1 MCFHSF
7 IQYIWLCCFIPL
19 GSTDHLVCDTAFGM
33 QHTKFLGGMCNP
45 VIFGWYLVH
54 LKSPITPGTHLILM
68 WTFHIFICL
77 IFSYILTVFSANSL
91 HQSMV
96 FLLHL
101 HGLSLYWCRTSYFGF
116 LLIHVWLFHL
126 CVKSSLCVGWPV
138 LPSHTREWPT
148 LGDLP
153 I

>member
-1 MCFHSF
+1 MFSFIHSIYLIVLFHSSGVHRPF
-7 IQYIWLCCFIPL
+7 GLWYCIWNAAHKIF
-19 GSTDHLVCDTAFGM
+19 
-33 QHTKFLGGMCNP
+33 GGMCNP

-101 HGLSLYWCRTSYFGF
+101 HGLSLYWCRNSYFGF

-138 LPSHTREWPT
+138 LPSHTWEWPT